1 MSSGYRLSGRSHSG
15 SANVLASVFV
25 ILVSLLLSL
34 RAPLRAQA
42 TAAGS
47 SRLEGVEVVGSARF
61 HSDQIAPATGLH
73 NGTNVTRDDLQA
85 GADRLAKLGP
95 FTGVQ
100 YRFTTVE
107 GGVKVT
113 YQVADAAAVPVSFDN
128 FPWFTDEEITAAIKN
143 AIVLFDGSAPAKGT
157 ILDDMSAT
165 LAKLLETHNPH
176 AAVSHSACDFSQ
188 RPAGTAIPNGR
199 RGAEGRKCRILR
211 RAGERRPWNPDAAFR
226 YRWETFFP
234 KRTGNLR
241 TRASAPHLSFARIL
255 ARSVY
260 DRANARFVRER
271 REFPSQTKLV
281 VASHPSNPGPA
292 YVWNGLT
299 WMGNSAIPPH
309 DLDQFA
315 KLKTGDPADGMKIEA
330 MWQEVR
336 DAYSKRGFLDATL
349 NPVPQFDE
357 NAKRVTYAVS
367 IMEGPQYQ
375 MGNLILTGLSP
386 DGEKRIRTAWK
397 IASGS
402 VFDKTFYDQFLDT
415 GIKQAFVGLTYHY
428 DKIGRFLQQDPKTA
442 KVDVLLDFQ

>member
-157 ILDDMSAT
+157 ILDDISTA

-176 AAVSHSACDFSQ
+176 AAVSHSLVTSASGQQVQQFQMDGAALKVGSVEFSD
-188 RPAGTAIPNGR
+188 ALANGD
-199 RGAEGRKCRILR
+199 RGIQTRLSDIVGKPFSRSAL
-211 RAGERRPWNPDAAFR
+211 
-226 YRWETFFP
+226 ETFELEQVRPIYLSRGF
-234 KRTGNLR
+234 LR
-241 TRASAPHLSFARIL
+241 VQF
-255 ARSVY
+255 
-260 DRANARFVRER
+260 DRANARFAGSAESSL
-271 REFPSQTKLV
+271 PNKLV
-281 VASHPSNPGPA
+281 VVAPVQPGPA